1 MSQKIKEKPFI
12 DIWDIPKKTNK
23 DVYRAPLALN
33 EVTQVGKYLLEN
45 EYMKD
50 SISATSRNNKHAT
63 QEVPSSSAIQT
74 NEVTSMSG
82 SDNVSDTLPILAN
95 SSEND
100 SDNVSDRLPILA
112 NCSENDLVSTTKP
125 VRKA

>member
-12 DIWDIPKKTNK
+12 DIWDIPKKINK
-23 DVYRAPLALN
+23 DVYQAPLALN

-63 QEVPSSSAIQT
+63 QEVSSSSAIQT

-100 SDNVSDRLPILA
+100 
-112 NCSENDLVSTTKP
+112 LVSTTKP